1 MSGASGIS
9 PALFD
14 FLEDLRDNNERAW
27 FESNRARYERDV
39 REPLLAFTA
48 ALQEPLASISPSI
61 LAIPRKQGG
70 SLFRIHR
77 DIRFSKDKSPY
88 KTWSALQFRHE
99 AAKDVHA
106 PGFYLHFEPG
116 NVLAAAGIWRPA
128 RPELEAVRQ
137 AMDEDPD
144 GWTGM
149 RGVVEAAGWKFGGES
164 LKRVPRG
171 YEAEHALAD
180 ELKLKDY
187 IVSVP
192 LDEERVCGP
201 DFLDDYVELCRT
213 AAPLPA
219 YLCGVLGLDW

>member
-1 MSGASGIS
+1 MSEADRIT
-9 PALFD
+9 PELFT

-39 REPLLAFTA
+39 REPLLEFTA
-48 ALQEPLASISPSI
+48 ALQEPLAAISPSI
-61 LAIPRKQGG
+61 LAIPKKQGG

-88 KTWSALQFRHE
+88 KTWAALQFRHE
-99 AAKDVHA
+99 AAKNVHA

-128 RPELEAVRQ
+128 RPELDAVRQ

-144 GWTGM
+144 GWTGV
-149 RGVVEAAGWKFGGES
+149 RGAVEAGGWKFGGES

-171 YEAEHALAD
+171 YESEHALAD

-192 LDEERVCGP
+192 LTENQVCRPG
-201 DFLDDYVELCRT
+201 FLDEYVELCRS
-213 AAPLPA
+213 ASPLPA
-219 YLCGVLGLDW
+219 YLCGVLVLAW

>member
-1 MSGASGIS
+1 MSEADRIT
-9 PALFD
+9 PELFS

-27 FESNRARYERDV
+27 FESNRARYERYV

-48 ALQEPLASISPSI
+48 SLQEPLAEISPSI
-61 LAIPRKQGG
+61 LAIPKKQGG

-77 DIRFSKDKSPY
+77 DVRFSKDKSPY
-88 KTWSALQFRHE
+88 KNWAALQFRHE

-106 PGFYLHFEPG
+106 PGFYLHLEPG

-128 RPELEAVRQ
+128 RPELDAVRQ

-149 RGVVEAAGWKFGGES
+149 RRAVEAGDWSFGGEA

-171 YEAEHALAD
+171 YEPEHLLAD

-187 IVSVP
+187 VVSVP
-192 LDEERVCGP
+192 LSEEKVCRP
-201 DFLDDYVELCRT
+201 DFLDEYVELCRS

-219 YLCGVLGLDW
+219 YLCGVLGLTW

>member
-1 MSGASGIS
+1 MSEADRIT
-9 PALFD
+9 PELFT

-27 FESNRARYERDV
+27 FESNRARYERHV

-48 ALQEPLASISPSI
+48 ALQEPLAAISPSI
-61 LAIPRKQGG
+61 LAIPKKQGG

-77 DIRFSKDKSPY
+77 DIRFSKDKSPF
-88 KTWSALQFRHE
+88 KSWAALQFRHE

-128 RPELEAVRQ
+128 RPELDAVRQ
-137 AMDEDPD
+137 AMDEDPA
-144 GWTGM
+144 GWIRM
-149 RGVVEAAGWKFGGES
+149 RGAVEAAGWKFGGDA

-171 YEAEHALAD
+171 FDREHSLAD
-180 ELKLKDY
+180 ELRLKDY
-187 IVSVP
+187 VVSVP
-192 LDEERVCGP
+192 LTEAQVCRP
-201 DFLDDYVELCRT
+201 DFVDEYVELCRS

-219 YLCGVLGLDW
+219 YLCGVLGLTW